1 MKSVMMAVAFFAP
14 MVLLAQEKW
23 KGEQSFT
30 IQGTVTALQKPAKV
44 YLNIRRCGDNKL
56 DSTEVKDGKFSFSGV
71 LAEAT
76 IANLLLRVQEP
87 PVQKD
92 SQEAPAVDKNDVLTL
107 FLDKGDIT
115 ITTEDSICKATIK
128 GSVANDDYHRLN
140 GQLKD
145 VNTRLDDLERQYR
158 QLYMAEDEEGMK
170 KLEPQFDELAAQQK
184 QVMRDFLKNNSNSPI
199 AIYVL
204 NKYADYDINLAEI
217 EPMFNKLGKNIRNT
231 PGGKDFASGLEAA
244 KKTAVGQPALDFAQ
258 PDADGRNVSLA
269 AYKGKYVLIGFWA
282 SWCGP
287 CRAENP
293 NVLKAYSR
301 FRDKGFD
308 VLSVSLDDKREK
320 WLAAIQADNLQWT
333 QVSDL
338 KGWKNDVAEKYGIRA
353 IPQNLL
359 IDPRGNII
367 AKNLRG
373 DALEKKL
380 EEVFK
385 VEVAGK

>member
-23 KGEQSFT
+23 KGEQSFK
-30 IQGTVTALQKPAKV
+30 IEGTVTTLQKPAKV

-56 DSTEVKDGKFSFSGV
+56 DSTDVKDGKFTFSGV
-71 LAEAT
+71 LAEPT
-76 IANLLLRVQEP
+76 IANLLLKVQEP
-87 PVQKD
+87 PVQTD
-92 SQEAPAVDKNDVLTL
+92 SQEITETKKRDLLTL

-115 ITTEDSICKATIK
+115 ITTEDSISKAIVK
-128 GSVANDDYHRLN
+128 GSVANNDYIRLN

-145 VNTRLDDLERQYR
+145 VNSRLDELEKQYR
-158 QLYMAEDEEGMK
+158 QLYMAEDEEGMR

-184 QVMRDFLKNNSNSPI
+184 QIMGDYLRNNPNSPI
-199 AIYVL
+199 ALYVL
-204 NKYADYDINLAEI
+204 NKYADYEINLAEI
-217 EPMFNKLGKNIRNT
+217 EPIFNRLGKHIRST
-231 PGGKDFASGLEAA
+231 PSGKDFAEGLEAA
-244 KKTAVGQPALDFAQ
+244 KKTAVGQPAIDFAQ
-258 PDADGRNVSLA
+258 PDAEGKNISLA
-269 AYKGKYVLIGFWA
+269 AYKGKYLLIGFWA

-308 VLSVSLDDKREK
+308 ILSVSLDEKREK
-320 WLAAIQADNLQWT
+320 WLAAIQADNLLWT

-338 KGWKNDVAEKYGIRA
+338 KGWKNEVAEKYGIRA

-359 IDPRGNII
+359 IDPKGNII

-380 EEVFK
+380 EEVLK
-385 VEVAGK
+385 

>member
-23 KGEQSFT
+23 KGEQSFK
-30 IQGTVTALQKPAKV
+30 IEGTVTTLQKPAKV

-56 DSTEVKDGKFSFSGV
+56 DSTDVKDGKFTFSGV
-71 LAEAT
+71 LAEPT
-76 IANLLLRVQEP
+76 IANLLLKVQEP
-87 PVQKD
+87 PVQTD
-92 SQEAPAVDKNDVLTL
+92 SQETTETKKRDLLTL

-115 ITTEDSICKATIK
+115 ITTEDSISKATVK
-128 GSVANDDYHRLN
+128 GSVANNDYIRLN

-145 VNTRLDDLERQYR
+145 VNSRLDELEKQYR
-158 QLYMAEDEEGMK
+158 QLYMAEDEEGMR

-184 QVMRDFLKNNSNSPI
+184 QIMGDYLRNNPNSPI
-199 AIYVL
+199 ALYVL
-204 NKYADYDINLAEI
+204 NKYADYEINLAEI
-217 EPMFNKLGKNIRNT
+217 EPIFNRLGRHIRNT
-231 PGGKDFASGLEAA
+231 PSGKDFAEGLEAA
-244 KKTAVGQPALDFAQ
+244 KKTAVGQPAIDFAQ
-258 PDADGRNVSLA
+258 PDAEGKNISLA
-269 AYKGKYVLIGFWA
+269 AYKGKYLLIGFWA

-308 VLSVSLDDKREK
+308 ILSVSLDEKREK
-320 WLAAIQADNLQWT
+320 WLAAIQADNLLWT

-338 KGWKNDVAEKYGIRA
+338 KGWKNEVAEKYGIRA

-359 IDPRGNII
+359 IDPKGNII

-380 EEVFK
+380 EEVLK
-385 VEVAGK
+385 

>member
-1 MKSVMMAVAFFAP
+1 MKSVMMAVALLAP

-56 DSTEVKDGKFSFSGV
+56 DSTEVKDGKFSFSGM

-76 IANLLLRVQEP
+76 LANLLLKVQEP

-92 SQEAPAVDKNDVLTL
+92 NQETPEVKKNDVLTL
-107 FLDKGDIT
+107 FLDKGDIK
-115 ITTEDSICKATIK
+115 ITAEDSISKATVE
-128 GSVANDDYHRLN
+128 GSVANDDYLRLN

-145 VNTRLDDLERQYR
+145 VDGRLEELERQYR

-184 QVMRDFLKNNSNSPI
+184 QIMRDFLKNNCNSPI
-199 AIYVL
+199 ALYVL
-204 NKYADYDINLAEI
+204 NKYADYEINLAEI
-217 EPMFNKLGKNIRNT
+217 EPMFNKLGKYIRNT
-231 PGGKDFASGLEAA
+231 PGGKEFAAGLEAA

-258 PDADGRNVSLA
+258 PDVEGKNVNLA
-269 AYKGKYVLIGFWA
+269 SYKGKYLLIGFWA

-293 NVLKAYSR
+293 NMLKAYSR

-320 WLAAIQADNLQWT
+320 WVAAIQADNLQWT

-338 KGWKNDVAEKYGIRA
+338 KGWKNEVAEKYGIRA

-359 IDPRGNII
+359 IDPKGNII

-380 EEVFK
+380 EEVFS

>member
-30 IQGTVTALQKPAKV
+30 IQGTVTTLQKPAKV

-76 IANLLLRVQEP
+76 LANLLLKVQEP

-92 SQEAPAVDKNDVLTL
+92 NQEAPEVKKNDVLTL
-107 FLDKGDIT
+107 FLDKGDIK
-115 ITTEDSICKATIK
+115 ITTEDSISKASVE
-128 GSVANDDYHRLN
+128 GSVANDDYLRLN

-145 VNTRLDDLERQYR
+145 VDGRLDELERQYR

-184 QVMRDFLKNNSNSPI
+184 QIMRDFLKNNCNSPI
-199 AIYVL
+199 ALYVL
-204 NKYADYDINLAEI
+204 NKYADYEINLAEI
-217 EPMFNKLGKNIRNT
+217 EPMFNKLGKYIRNT
-231 PGGKDFASGLEAA
+231 PGGKEFASGLEAA

-258 PDADGRNVSLA
+258 PDVEGKNVNLA
-269 AYKGKYVLIGFWA
+269 SYKGKYLLIGFWA

-293 NVLKAYSR
+293 NMLKAYSR

-320 WLAAIQADNLQWT
+320 WVAAIQADNLQWT

-338 KGWKNDVAEKYGIRA
+338 KGWKNEVAEKYGIRA

-359 IDPRGNII
+359 IDPKGNII

-380 EEVFK
+380 EEVFR
-385 VEVAGK
+385 VEIAGK

>member
-14 MVLLAQEKW
+14 MVLLAQEKR

-30 IQGTVTALQKPAKV
+30 IQGTVTTLPKPAKV

-56 DSTEVKDGKFSFSGV
+56 DSTEVKDGKFSFSGM

-76 IANLLLRVQEP
+76 LANLLLKVQEP

-92 SQEAPAVDKNDVLTL
+92 NQETPEVKKNDVLTL
-107 FLDKGDIT
+107 FLDKGDIK
-115 ITTEDSICKATIK
+115 ITTEDSISKATVA
-128 GSVANDDYHRLN
+128 GSVANDDYLRLN

-145 VNTRLDDLERQYR
+145 VDTRLEELERQYR

-184 QVMRDFLKNNSNSPI
+184 QIMRDFLKNNCNSPI
-199 AIYVL
+199 ALYVL
-204 NKYADYDINLAEI
+204 NKYADYEINLAEI
-217 EPMFNKLGKNIRNT
+217 EPMFNKLGKYIRNT
-231 PGGKDFASGLEAA
+231 PGGKEFASGLEAA

-258 PDADGRNVSLA
+258 PDVEGKNVNLA
-269 AYKGKYVLIGFWA
+269 SYKGKYLLIGFWA

-293 NVLKAYSR
+293 NMLKAYSR

-320 WLAAIQADNLQWT
+320 WVAAIQADNLQWT

-338 KGWKNDVAEKYGIRA
+338 KGWKNEVAEKYGIRA

-359 IDPRGNII
+359 IDPKGNII

-380 EEVFK
+380 EEVFS

>member
-30 IQGTVTALQKPAKV
+30 IQGTVTTLQKPAKV

-76 IANLLLRVQEP
+76 LANLLLRVQEP
-87 PVQKD
+87 SVQKD
-92 SQEAPAVDKNDVLTL
+92 NQDNPGPKKNDVLTL
-107 FLDKGDIT
+107 FLDKGNIT
-115 ITTEDSICKATIK
+115 ITAEDSINKATIK
-128 GSVANDDYHRLN
+128 GSVANDDYLRLN
-140 GQLKD
+140 RQLKD
-145 VNTRLDDLERQYR
+145 VDSRLDELERQYR

-184 QVMRDFLKNNSNSPI
+184 QIMRDFLKNNCNSPI
-199 AIYVL
+199 AVYVL
-204 NKYADYDINLAEI
+204 NKYADYEINLAEI

-231 PGGKDFASGLEAA
+231 PGGKEFASGLDAA

-258 PDADGRNVSLA
+258 PDVEGKNVSLA
-269 AYKGKYVLIGFWA
+269 AYKGKYLLIGFWA

-293 NVLKAYSR
+293 NMLKAYSR

-320 WLAAIQADNLQWT
+320 WVAAIEADNLLWT

-338 KGWKNDVAEKYGIRA
+338 KGWKNEVAEKYGIRA

-359 IDPRGNII
+359 IDPKGNII

-380 EEVFK
+380 EEVFR
-385 VEVAGK
+385 VEVAEK

>member
-56 DSTEVKDGKFSFSGV
+56 DSTEVKDGKFSFSGM

-76 IANLLLRVQEP
+76 LANLLLKVQEP

-92 SQEAPAVDKNDVLTL
+92 NQEAPEVKKNDVLTL
-107 FLDKGDIT
+107 FLDKGDIK
-115 ITTEDSICKATIK
+115 ITTEDSISKATVE
-128 GSVANDDYHRLN
+128 GSVANDDYLRLN

-145 VNTRLDDLERQYR
+145 VNGRLDELEGQYR

-184 QVMRDFLKNNSNSPI
+184 QIMRDFLKNNCNSPI
-199 AIYVL
+199 ALYVL
-204 NKYADYDINLAEI
+204 NKYADYEINLAEI
-217 EPMFNKLGKNIRNT
+217 EPMFNKLGKYIRNT
-231 PGGKDFASGLEAA
+231 PGGKEFASGLEAA

-258 PDADGRNVSLA
+258 PDVEGKNVNLA
-269 AYKGKYVLIGFWA
+269 SYKGKYLLIGFWA

-293 NVLKAYSR
+293 NMLKAYSR
-301 FRDKGFD
+301 FHDKGFD

-320 WLAAIQADNLQWT
+320 WVAAIQADNLQWT

-338 KGWKNDVAEKYGIRA
+338 KGWKNEVAEKYGIRA

-359 IDPRGNII
+359 IDPKGNII

-380 EEVFK
+380 EEVFR

>member
-76 IANLLLRVQEP
+76 IANLLLKVQEP
-87 PVQKD
+87 SVQKD
-92 SQEAPAVDKNDVLTL
+92 PQESPEVKSNDVLTL
-107 FLDKGDIT
+107 FLDKGNIT
-115 ITTEDSICKATIK
+115 ITTEDSISKATVK
-128 GSVANDDYHRLN
+128 GSVANDDYLRLN

-145 VNTRLDDLERQYR
+145 VNARLDELERQYR

-184 QVMRDFLKNNSNSPI
+184 QVMRDFLKNNCNSPI
-199 AIYVL
+199 AVYVL

-258 PDADGRNVSLA
+258 PDAEGKNVSLA
-269 AYKGKYVLIGFWA
+269 VYKGKYLLIGFWA

-293 NVLKAYSR
+293 NMLKAYSR

-320 WLAAIQADNLQWT
+320 WLAAIQADNLLWT

-338 KGWKNDVAEKYGIRA
+338 KGWKNEVAEKYGIRA

>member
-76 IANLLLRVQEP
+76 IANLLLKVQEP

-115 ITTEDSICKATIK
+115 ITTEDSICKATVK

>member
-30 IQGTVTALQKPAKV
+30 IQGTVTTLQKPAKV

-76 IANLLLRVQEP
+76 LANLLLRVQEP
-87 PVQKD
+87 SVQKD
-92 SQEAPAVDKNDVLTL
+92 NQDNPGLKKNDVLTL
-107 FLDKGDIT
+107 FLDKGNIT
-115 ITTEDSICKATIK
+115 ITAEDSINKATVK
-128 GSVANDDYHRLN
+128 GSVANDDYLRLN
-140 GQLKD
+140 RQLKD
-145 VNTRLDDLERQYR
+145 VDSRLDELERQYR

-184 QVMRDFLKNNSNSPI
+184 QIMRDFLKNNCNSPI
-199 AIYVL
+199 AVYVL
-204 NKYADYDINLAEI
+204 NKYADYEINLAEI

-231 PGGKDFASGLEAA
+231 PGGKEFASGLDAA

-258 PDADGRNVSLA
+258 PDVEGKNVSLA
-269 AYKGKYVLIGFWA
+269 AYKGKYLLIGFWA

-293 NVLKAYSR
+293 NMLKAYSR

-320 WLAAIQADNLQWT
+320 WVAAIEADNLLWT

-338 KGWKNDVAEKYGIRA
+338 KGWKNEVAEKYGIRA

-359 IDPRGNII
+359 IDPKGNII

-380 EEVFK
+380 EEVFR
-385 VEVAGK
+385 VEVAEK

>member
-1 MKSVMMAVAFFAP
+1 

-30 IQGTVTALQKPAKV
+30 IQGTVTTLQKPAKV

-76 IANLLLRVQEP
+76 LANLLLRMQEP
-87 PVQKD
+87 SVQKD
-92 SQEAPAVDKNDVLTL
+92 NQDNPGLKKNDVLTL
-107 FLDKGDIT
+107 FLDKGNIT
-115 ITTEDSICKATIK
+115 ITAEDSINKATVK
-128 GSVANDDYHRLN
+128 GSVANDDYLRLN
-140 GQLKD
+140 RQLKD
-145 VNTRLDDLERQYR
+145 VDSRLDELERQYR

-184 QVMRDFLKNNSNSPI
+184 QIMRDFLKNNCNSPI
-199 AIYVL
+199 AVYVL
-204 NKYADYDINLAEI
+204 NKYADYEINLAEI

-231 PGGKDFASGLEAA
+231 PGGKEFASGLDAA

-258 PDADGRNVSLA
+258 PDVEGKNVSLA
-269 AYKGKYVLIGFWA
+269 AYKGKYLLIGFWA

-293 NVLKAYSR
+293 NMLKAYSR

-320 WLAAIQADNLQWT
+320 WVAAIEADNLLWT

-338 KGWKNDVAEKYGIRA
+338 KGWKNEVAEKYGIRA

-359 IDPRGNII
+359 IDPKGNII

-380 EEVFK
+380 EEVFR
-385 VEVAGK
+385 VEVAEK

>member
-1 MKSVMMAVAFFAP
+1 MKFVMMAVAFFAP
-14 MVLLAQEKW
+14 MVLSAQERW
-23 KGEQSFT
+23 KGERSFT

-56 DSTEVKDGKFSFSGV
+56 DSTDVRDGKFSFSGV
-71 LAEAT
+71 LAEPT
-76 IANLLLRVQEP
+76 IANLLLKVQES
-87 PVQKD
+87 PVQPD
-92 SQEAPAVDKNDVLTL
+92 SQDVLAVNKKTDLLTL

-115 ITTEDSICKATIK
+115 ITTEDSICKATVK
-128 GSVANDDYHRLN
+128 GSVANDDYIRLN

-145 VNTRLDDLERQYR
+145 VNGRLDELEQQYR

-184 QVMRDFLKNNSNSPI
+184 QIMGDYLRNNSNSPI
-199 AIYVL
+199 ALFVL
-204 NKYADYDINLAEI
+204 NKYADYEINLAEI
-217 EPMFNKLGKNIRNT
+217 EPMFNRLGKHIRNT
-231 PGGKDFASGLEAA
+231 PSGREFAIGLEAA

-258 PDADGRNVSLA
+258 PDAEGKNVSLA
-269 AYKGKYVLIGFWA
+269 AYKGKYLLIGFWA

-338 KGWKNDVAEKYGIRA
+338 KGWKNEVAEKYGIRA

-359 IDPRGNII
+359 IDPKGNII

-373 DALEKKL
+373 DALERKL
-380 EEVFK
+380 EEVLK
-385 VEVAGK
+385 

>member
-1 MKSVMMAVAFFAP
+1 MMAVAFFAP

-30 IQGTVTALQKPAKV
+30 IQGTVTTLQKPAKV

-56 DSTEVKDGKFSFSGV
+56 DSTEVKDGKFSFAGV

-76 IANLLLRVQEP
+76 LANLLLRVQEP
-87 PVQKD
+87 SVQKD
-92 SQEAPAVDKNDVLTL
+92 NQDNPGAQENDVLTL

-115 ITTEDSICKATIK
+115 VTTEDSISKATVK
-128 GSVANDDYHRLN
+128 GSVANDDYLRLN

-145 VNTRLDDLERQYR
+145 VDGRLDELERQYR

-184 QVMRDFLKNNSNSPI
+184 QIMRDFLQNNCNSPI
-199 AIYVL
+199 ALYVL
-204 NKYADYDINLAEI
+204 NKYADYEINLAEI
-217 EPMFNKLGKNIRNT
+217 EPMFNKLGKHIRNT
-231 PGGKDFASGLEAA
+231 PGGKEFASGLEAA

-258 PDADGRNVSLA
+258 PDVEGKNVSLA
-269 AYKGKYVLIGFWA
+269 SYKGKYLLIGFWA

-320 WLAAIQADNLQWT
+320 WVAAIQADNLQWT

-338 KGWKNDVAEKYGIRA
+338 KGWKNEVAEKYGIRA

-359 IDPRGNII
+359 IDPKGNII

-380 EEVFK
+380 EEVFS